1 MKCDNGRSQ
10 FREKEDV
17 GTLSVS
23 CEHCQEVLGVLLF
36 FLRKV
41 TTAQTCVANHMWL
54 VRPESLHRVNMFLKN
69 GNILALQPTCGGC
82 TPLIALW

>member
-36 FLRKV
+36 FFKKSDNRSDLCGKSY
-41 TTAQTCVANHMWL
+41 VA
-54 VRPESLHRVNMFLKN
+54 SKARVSV
-69 GNILALQPTCGGC
+69 QSE
-82 TPLIALW
+82 

>member
-23 CEHCQEVLGVLLF
+23 CECCQEVLGVLLLF
-36 FLRKV
+36 F
-41 TTAQTCVANHMWL
+41 
-54 VRPESLHRVNMFLKN
+54 
-69 GNILALQPTCGGC
+69 
-82 TPLIALW
+82 